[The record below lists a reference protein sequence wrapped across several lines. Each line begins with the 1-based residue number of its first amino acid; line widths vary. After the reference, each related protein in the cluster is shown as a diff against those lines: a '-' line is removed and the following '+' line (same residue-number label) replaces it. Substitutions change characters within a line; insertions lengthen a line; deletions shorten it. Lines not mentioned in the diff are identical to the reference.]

1 MLKGI
6 SPLLSPDLLKI
17 LMEMGHGDEI
27 VLADANFPAAS
38 MARRLARCDGA
49 GVPALLEAVLSLFP
63 LDSYVAAPVALMDLV
78 QGDAYRPELWD
89 VYRKIISG
97 AEPDQG
103 IEMLERHAF
112 YERAKSA
119 YAVVAT
125 AETGLYANILLKKG
139 VVRI

>member
-6 SPLLSPDLLKI
+6 SPLLSPDMLKI

-89 VYRKIISG
+89 VYRKIIAG
-97 AEPDQG
+97 AEPSKG
-103 IEMLERHAF
+103 IEMLERQAF